1 MPNDSFPNDPKSIW
15 QNQPT
20 EPSKMTMKMIRRKTQ
35 QLHTKTRREL
45 LNSIVVSLFVVGLSI
60 FGITRVHGAAI
71 RAVFVLTIGWT
82 LAAQFF
88 VYRGSLADSEP
99 SDVSLNTSLQSY
111 RREVERQRYLSSRF
125 LVWSFGPYMLAVGA
139 MSALLLAIVRPHGFL
154 RNSIPFFTM
163 LGLWF
168 IAVFVIRMQQQHDL
182 QREIDELNEI
192 ERSNNS

>member
-1 MPNDSFPNDPKSIW
+1 MPSDSLPNDPKSIW

-20 EPSKMTMKMIRRKTQ
+20 EPSKMTLRMIRRKTQ

-45 LNSIVVSLFVVGLSI
+45 LNSIFVSLFVVGLSL
-60 FGITRVHGAAI
+60 FGITRVHGAAM

-82 LAAQFF
+82 LAAQYL

-99 SDVSLNTSLQSY
+99 SEVSLKTSLQSY
-111 RREVERQRYLSSRF
+111 RREVERQRYLSDRF
-125 LVWSFGPYMLAVGA
+125 LVLSFGPIMLAVGA
-139 MSALLLAIVRPHGFL
+139 MSALLLTIVRPTGFF
-154 RNSIPFFTM
+154 RNTIPFFTL
-163 LGLWF
+163 LGVWF
-168 IAVFVIRMQQQHDL
+168 VAAFVIRMQQQHDL